1 MKMKKALA
9 CIVASFSIISSLS
22 LQVVSSVSGTSDTG
36 SDDGKMRSSI
46 TAQRFAEEMGLGIN
60 LGNTMEAYDATNC
73 ESASYKWPPIV
84 GNNKPE
90 NYEKSGV
97 PLKLHK
103 RLLTV

>member
-46 TAQRFAEEMGLGIN
+46 TA
-60 LGNTMEAYDATNC
+60 
-73 ESASYKWPPIV
+73 
-84 GNNKPE
+84 
-90 NYEKSGV
+90 
-97 PLKLHK
+97 
-103 RLLTV
+103 